1 MKHKNVDKLNK
12 TVELITES
20 LLSTMLD
27 FTIKVNVVPTNK
39 DDVEYYMPI
48 KDNPIIKIDILTL
61 LTYSKKYGSIKAKAI
76 LKPIVSELIHSN
88 YSIDAIGYLTNSFG
102 KVYLYAFKAV
112 SREELKSR
120 VYTVLACNNK
130 HSVVA

>member
-1 MKHKNVDKLNK
+1 MKHKDVDELNK
-12 TVELITES
+12 TVDLITES

-27 FTIKVNVVPTNK
+27 FTVKVNVVPTRK
-39 DDVEYYMPI
+39 DEVEYYMPT
-48 KDNPIIKIDILTL
+48 KDKPIIKVDILSL

-76 LKPIVSELIHSN
+76 IKPIISELIHSN
-88 YSIDAIGYLTNSFG
+88 YSVDAIGYLTNSFG

-112 SREELKSR
+112 SRQELNAR
-120 VYTVLACNNK
+120 VYTVLACNSR